1 LYSPKHSAARKQ
13 RPLRNRIFGVGLA
26 GSATLATAVGL
37 GPTAQAAGT
46 VWDRVAACESGGNWA
61 INTGNGFYGG
71 VQFSA
76 STWRAF
82 GGTQFAASA
91 NRASKATQVAVARR
105 VLAVQGPGAWPVC
118 SKRAGLTKAN
128 GGAVS
133 ARATVSRA
141 AVRRAIHSNLVLNGR
156 MDRATTRASQRWIGV
171 RQSGAWSVGAVK
183 ALQRR
188 VGSSP
193 DGIIGPRTM
202 RALQIKIGARRDGTS
217 RFNPSTIVALQ
228 RYLNRH

>member
-1 LYSPKHSAARKQ
+1 LYAPKHSAARKQ
-13 RPLRNRIFGVGLA
+13 RPLRNRLLGVGLA

-37 GPTAQAAGT
+37 SPPAQAAT

-61 INTGNGFYGG
+61 INTGNGYYGG
-71 VQFSA
+71 VQFSS

-82 GGTQFAASA
+82 GGGAYAATA
-91 NRASKATQVAVARR
+91 NRASKATQIAIARR

-128 GGAVS
+128 GGAVAS
-133 ARATVSRA
+133 RAVVSRA
-141 AVRRAIHSNLVLNGR
+141 KARPAINARLAVNGR
-156 MDRATTRASQRWIGV
+156 MDRATTRATQRWIGV
-171 RQSGAWSVGAVK
+171 RQTGAWSVGAVK
-183 ALQRR
+183 ALQRK

-202 RALQIKIGARRDGTS
+202 RAVQIKVGARRDGAR
-217 RFNPSTIVALQ
+217 RFNPATIRSLQ
-228 RYLNRH
+228 RYLNSH